1 MSDLSKNTA
10 LIIGWEYPPRMVGG
24 LAIAT
29 HGILKALSKHIKVIL
44 ILPFKDENTPKDPN
58 ITIYGL
64 NSIEKDFPMEDFK
77 DLKSELVG
85 FREEQSHSVY
95 PFIDTNVTVLKP
107 ETVTTNMNYKDKKI
121 DHLTL
126 FKSEEV
132 YGFGLWERMKAFKQ
146 VVGLMSNYLKFDIIH
161 CHDWI
166 TFETGC
172 HIKWLTGKP
181 LALHVHALETDRVG
195 STAREENEIYNIEL
209 NAMQNAD
216 IIFPVSHYTKK
227 CIIEHYF
234 INEGKIVSVHNA
246 IEKIKIKRWR
256 HKIPQK
262 IVTFVGRVTSQK
274 GPVYLLETIRKVVK
288 DYQNVRFVIA
298 GSGDLLEELM
308 MSSAFSQLSRYIVFE
323 GFIKQERVHQLLAT
337 SDVYFMPSVSEPFGL
352 TALEAAKAG
361 VSCVVTKQSGAVEV
375 LKTALNA
382 DFWDTDKFASHIIYL
397 LKNDEERS
405 QLVKKQNKEVSSI
418 SWSNSADKIVEQY
431 KRLLNT

>member
-29 HGILKALSKHIKVIL
+29 YGIVKALSKHIKVIL

-58 ITIYGL
+58 ITVYGL
-64 NSIEKDFPMEDFK
+64 NSIEKDFPMKDFQE
-77 DLKSELVG
+77 LKSELVS
-85 FREEQSHSVY
+85 FREQQSYSVY
-95 PFIDTNVTVLKP
+95 PFIGATSSISKT
-107 ETVTTNMNYKDKKI
+107 ETTSINYKHKRI
-121 DHLTL
+121 EHLAL

-132 YGFGLWERMKAFKQ
+132 YGFGLWERMKAFKE
-146 VVGLMSNYLKFDIIH
+146 VAGLMSKYLTFDIIH

-172 HIKWLTGKP
+172 HIKHLANKP

-195 STAREENEIYNIEL
+195 STARNENDIYNIEQ
-209 NAMQNAD
+209 NAMQQAD
-216 IIFPVSHYTKK
+216 VIFPVSRYTKK

-234 INEGKIVSVHNA
+234 INEDKIISVHNA
-246 IEKIKIKRWR
+246 IEKIRIKRWR
-256 HKIPQK
+256 HKMPQK

-274 GPVYLLETIRKVVK
+274 GPGYLLETIRKVVE
-288 DYQNVRFVIA
+288 DYKNVRFVIA

-308 MSSAFSQLSRYIVFE
+308 MSSAFSQLSRYIIFE
-323 GFIKQERVHQLLAT
+323 GFIKQERVHQLLAA

-352 TALEAAKAG
+352 TALEAATAG

-382 DFWDTDKFASHIIYL
+382 DFWDTDKFASHIIHL
-397 LKNDEERS
+397 LRNDEERA
-405 QLVKKQNKEVSSI
+405 QLVKKQNEEVKTI
-418 SWSNSADKIVEQY
+418 SWGNSADRIVEQY
-431 KRLLNT
+431 KQLIK